1 MNFLSIDDVKKA
13 SNIILITDRTDE
25 KKLKINQFPS
35 GETIILFLEN
45 AKQLKRY
52 APNEGIKIRKFT
64 WNIFKQKHHY
74 RYIAAIESNNFLE
87 HFLAQQSN

>member
-35 GETIILFLEN
+35 GETIILFTLSSIILILGIYPDYMIIFMNATLEN
-45 AKQLKRY
+45 MADH
-52 APNEGIKIRKFT
+52 IITKI
-64 WNIFKQKHHY
+64 NI
-74 RYIAAIESNNFLE
+74 
-87 HFLAQQSN
+87 